1 MDLGWTKANLKRIA
15 WHMAVVASAAVL
27 TYLMEELKLA
37 DFGNNTALIV
47 GGLSFVLKSLL
58 EGVRKG

>member
-1 MDLGWTKANLKRIA
+1 MQFGWAKENYKRIA
-15 WHMAVVASAAVL
+15 WHMAVVATAAVL
-27 TYLMEELKLA
+27 TYLLEELKMA
-37 DFGNNTALIV
+37 DFGENTALIV